1 MRLATV
7 HSRRGRRIALLAGAV
22 LLAVAATTCRM
33 VTDNVV
39 RPLEQPLKA
48 EGCMHDCA
56 KAAVERIHAEN
67 DVHHDNVKACNGDAQ
82 CLAQEEARHE
92 AAQAAIDAFRKQCQQ
107 NCHHQGGGKGGR

>member
-7 HSRRGRRIALLAGAV
+7 HSRRGRRIALFAGAV
-22 LLAVAATTCRM
+22 LVAVAATTCRM

-39 RPLEQPLKA
+39 RPLEQPLQA
-48 EGCMHDCA
+48 GGCMHDCA

-67 DVHHDNVKACNGDAQ
+67 DLHHDNVKACNGDAQ
-82 CLAQEEARHE
+82 CLAQEETRHE

-107 NCHHQGGGKGGR
+107 ECHHQGGGRGGR